1 MVFEINLF
9 TSPINILALKC
20 ISLGFIFVLSSFG
33 SLINRTQ
40 LSAEFFV
47 FDESRETFF
56 HGVADWIGGS
66 EVKTL
71 SGTVVGGEVFFF
83 LGGLATREI
92 LPLNAGRSV
101 GGTTA
106 STGEN
111 WSSWGFGF
119 CGFLFG

>member
-1 MVFEINLF
+1 LVFEINLF
-9 TSPINILALKC
+9 SSPINILAQEC
-20 ISLGFIFVLSSFG
+20 ISLSFIFVLSNFG
-33 SLINRTQ
+33 SLINRT
-40 LSAEFFV
+40 LLAAEFFV
-47 FDESRETFF
+47 IDESGETQL

-71 SGTVVGGEVFFF
+71 SGTVVGGEVSFF

-92 LPLNAGRSV
+92 LPLNAGRRV